1 MNSGFGIRGSG
12 FRIPGS
18 GFGLRG
24 SGFRIPG
31 SGFGLRRSGFGLRSS
46 GFGHRSSGFGLRD
59 SGFGV
64 DGSNGSDGCISAAT
78 RKRRKTWSR
87 ARKTSAILFVPVV
100 APLALVVALIVSV
113 SAVDDE
119 AALAQ
124 AVSERDLHLHRF
136 RVRH

>member
-31 SGFGLRRSGFGLRSS
+31 SGFGLRSS

-59 SGFGV
+59 SEFGV

-87 ARKTSAILFVPVV
+87 ARKTSAIFFVPVV